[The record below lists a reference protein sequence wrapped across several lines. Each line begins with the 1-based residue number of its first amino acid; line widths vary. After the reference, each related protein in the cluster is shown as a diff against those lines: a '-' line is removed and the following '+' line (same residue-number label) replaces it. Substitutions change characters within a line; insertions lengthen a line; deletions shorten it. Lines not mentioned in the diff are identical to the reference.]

1 MRLSPNPPTNPLR
14 SRPRARPRP
23 RLSRFRARR
32 LAAVLAASALVLVS
46 LASCGDDGGDT
57 GSDAGGDADGAA
69 AVDDAED
76 ADTEDA
82 DTEDADADDAG
93 ETVTVGN
100 PDDPCSLLSPS
111 DFEEVLDA
119 TSVSD
124 PEDVSEAFGFANE
137 GQTGIESSTCQWQV
151 ERSGDDA
158 AFESFSVQLRV
169 VAGAGAQE
177 AYEAQID
184 FVETSATEPEQQPEP
199 IEVGAREAVSYR
211 DFGDPVVVAL
221 ASELAVNLDSS
232 SDDIDIGSVAELV
245 ERVLAAAE
253 D

>member
-14 SRPRARPRP
+14 SRQRSL
-23 RLSRFRARR
+23 LSRFRERR
-32 LAAVLAASALVLVS
+32 LAAALAASTLVLVS
-46 LASCGDDGGDT
+46 LASCGDDGSDG
-57 GSDAGGDADGAA
+57 GSDAASDADGAA

-76 ADTEDA
+76 ADA
-82 DTEDADADDAG
+82 EDADADDAG

-111 DFEEVLDA
+111 DFEEVLGA

-151 ERSGDDA
+151 ERSGDDV

-184 FVETSATEPEQQPEP
+184 FVETSATEPAGRPEP

-221 ASELAVNLDSS
+221 APELAVNLDSS
-232 SDDIDIGSVAELV
+232 SDDLDIGSVAELV
-245 ERVLAAAE
+245 ERVLDAAE
-253 D
+253 G